1 MCRRSENYMAEY
13 LKNYSYVEVAKYVKR
28 FRDFPIKLRTA
39 AQLVHFIYNFP
50 HIYSTFCQEQK

>member
-1 MCRRSENYMAEY
+1 MQKAYSTEY

-50 HIYSTFCQEQK
+50 HIYSIFCQEQK